1 MSCLSKH
8 NYFDEVGGFGTRLY
22 RNNHLSEIL
31 REGHPESVKDAVGFM
46 YSLHWFLC
54 FPTQPLIRIGA
65 DVTRVSKQRV
75 TYLKPPNF
83 NQLKTCR
90 L

>member
-8 NYFDEVGGFGTRLY
+8 NYFDEIGGFGTRLY

-31 REGHPESVKDAVGFM
+31 REDHPESVKDAVGFM
-46 YSLHWFLC
+46 YPLYQFL
-54 FPTQPLIRIGA
+54 FYYNATLKQI
-65 DVTRVSKQRV
+65 VTELTRALRQQVICS
-75 TYLKPPNF
+75 KPPNF
-83 NQLKTCR
+83 FQLKNYR